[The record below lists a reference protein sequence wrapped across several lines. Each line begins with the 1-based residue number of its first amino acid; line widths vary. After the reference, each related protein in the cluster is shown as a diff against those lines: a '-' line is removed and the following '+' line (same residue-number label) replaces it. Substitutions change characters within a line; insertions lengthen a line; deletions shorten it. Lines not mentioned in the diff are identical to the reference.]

1 MCIFKNKNVK
11 YFKSPNT
18 VRHENHDFFENK
30 NSLQCKNPLKTILGI
45 LFFYA
50 FRSNNTPTVSHQKF
64 WGNHKKYCFLYKCLW
79 KSLSGYLTSAQ
90 KIIMRSILKCGLC
103 VVKSNSR
110 VKQSRFNQFWGSFSS
125 EEVLED
131 SRDTPPGRVQALLT
145 NYSRRH
151 ACCWSADCKRSF
163 TVQLALPLSYVR
175 ATVASWYNVRPLRSS
190 CHHCSA
196 KTCGGWPRAC

>member
-30 NSLQCKNPLKTILGI
+30 NSLQCKNPLKTILRI

-131 SRDTPPGRVQALLT
+131 SETR
-145 NYSRRH
+145 
-151 ACCWSADCKRSF
+151 
-163 TVQLALPLSYVR
+163 LSYVH
-175 ATVASWYNVRPLRSS
+175 ATVAS
-190 CHHCSA
+190 SA
-196 KTCGGWPRAC
+196 DLERWFWTSPAGCDTHFHEKKLKKKL